1 MASLIQF
8 DILREYLRD
17 LEINQLF
24 DFNSLEKEA
33 ISRVQS
39 VIGKYNSHFLS
50 GSIFLSYLEDFEK
63 LTLVETLEDDG
74 KNVFFKLKQHP
85 PKELDVQNFTVLIM
99 ILSKKEN
106 TEIWRLWFMP
116 FDEFFVYMRKKHK
129 F

>member
-63 LTLVETLEDDG
+63 LNLVETLEDDG
-74 KNVFFKLKQHP
+74 TNVFFKLKQHP
-85 PKELDVQNFTVLIM
+85 PRELDVQKFTVLLM
-99 ILSKKEN
+99 ILSKNETKEN
-106 TEIWRLWFMP
+106 WKLWFMP
-116 FDEFFVYMRKKHK
+116 FNEFFTYMRRTYH